1 MVVGARRRVAVWSRD
16 RWDRR
21 MDAIPEGPDEALRQ
35 GARDLK
41 L

>member
-1 MVVGARRRVAVWSRD
+1 MVVGARRRVGVWARD

-21 MDAIPEGPDEALRQ
+21 MGAIPDGPDAAVRQ
-35 GARDLK
+35 AARDLK

>member
-1 MVVGARRRVAVWSRD
+1 VWARD

-21 MDAIPEGPDEALRQ
+21 MESIPEGPDTALRQ
-35 GARDLK
+35 AARDLK